1 MLISLLL
8 FVNIRAHSWLKF
20 FECGSFGTEINETL
34 ENAEHV
40 EIAFLIIKKVTWRSS
55 K

>member
-34 ENAEHV
+34 ENAATRGNSFSYNIKGNL
-40 EIAFLIIKKVTWRSS
+40 EIR
-55 K
+55 